1 MTPRSAGRHPAT
13 HRRTSR
19 WPKARR
25 LALGPVTL
33 GAILFVTHAVAL
45 AQAPS
50 PMAPTGERVRLL
62 THGSFAL
69 SQAAL
74 DAFTARTGASIE
86 PIPAQDA
93 GTAVNQAILTRDDPI
108 ADVLYGVDDTF
119 LSRALD
125 ADIFDPYQPAA
136 AASIPEA
143 FQLDPQRRVT
153 PIDYGDV
160 CVNVDRGWFE
170 GRGVAPPVTLDDLA
184 RPEYRDLLVVEDPGV
199 SSPGLAFVL
208 ATVARYGE
216 TGERTWLDYWR
227 DLRAN
232 GVQVASSWDDAYYG
246 SFSGGAGEGDR
257 PLVVSYASSPVAEV
271 YYADPQ
277 PSVAPTSSFVDG
289 CYRQVEFAGVLAGTP
304 RPGLA
309 RSVVDFLLSPLVQ
322 QEIPLDM
329 LVYPVLPEVE
339 LPLVF
344 REHTAAPVDPVTLD
358 PEVLAANRDR
368 WIEEWTQVVLR

>member
-1 MTPRSAGRHPAT
+1 MSRRTTRRQAIALALATALTSCAVAVPAT
-13 HRRTSR
+13 AQS
-19 WPKARR
+19 PS
-25 LALGPVTL
+25 
-33 GAILFVTHAVAL
+33 AVPPDR
-45 AQAPS
+45 AP
-50 PMAPTGERVRLL
+50 VRLL

-69 SQAAL
+69 SAPVLDEFAAS
-74 DAFTARTGASIE
+74 TGSAIQV
-86 PIPAQDA
+86 IPAQDA
-93 GTAVNQAILTRDDPI
+93 GSAVSQAILTRGDPI

-125 ADIFDPYQPAA
+125 AGIFDPYQPAA
-136 AASIPEA
+136 AAGIPDA
-143 FQLDPQRRVT
+143 FQLDPERRVT
-153 PIDYGDV
+153 PVDYGDV
-160 CVNVDRGWFE
+160 CVNVDVGWFAE
-170 GRGVAPPVTLDDLA
+170 RAMTPPRTLEDLA

-208 ATVARYGE
+208 ATIARFGE
-216 TGERTWLDYWR
+216 SGDRTWLDFWR

-277 PSVAPTSSFVDG
+277 PSSAPTSSLVDG

-304 RPGLA
+304 RPELA
-309 RSVVDFLLSPLVQ
+309 RRLVDFLVSPLVQ
-322 QEIPLDM
+322 RDLPLRM
-329 LVYPVLPEVE
+329 FVYPVIPEAE

-358 PEVLAANRDR
+358 PATIAANRDR
-368 WIEEWTQVVLR
+368 WIEEWTQAVLR

>member
-1 MTPRSAGRHPAT
+1 MNAC
-13 HRRTSR
+13 RTR
-19 WPKARR
+19 GKR
-25 LALGPVTL
+25 
-33 GAILFVTHAVAL
+33 AVATLTALLAIAGTAPGVL
-45 AQAPS
+45 AQSPS
-50 PMAPTGERVRLL
+50 PVPPTGERVRLL

-69 SQAAL
+69 P
-74 DAFTARTGASIE
+74 DAVMATFTTQTGATIE
-86 PIPAQDA
+86 VDQAPDA
-93 GTAVNQAILTRDDPI
+93 GSAVNQAILTKDDPI

-125 ADIFDPYQPAA
+125 AGIFEPYQPTAA
-136 AASIPEA
+136 ATIPDA

-160 CVNVDRGWFE
+160 CVNVDLGWFAE
-170 GRGVAPPVTLDDLA
+170 RGVTPPATLEDLA
-184 RPEYRDLLVVEDPGV
+184 RPEFRDLLAVEDPGV

-208 ATVARYGE
+208 ATIARFGE
-216 TGERTWLDYWR
+216 TGDHTWLDYWR

-246 SFSGGAGEGDR
+246 AFSGGAGEGDR

-271 YYADPQ
+271 YYTDPQ
-277 PSVAPTSSFVDG
+277 PSTAPTSSFTDG

-309 RSVVDFLLSPLVQ
+309 NALVDFLLSPTVQ
-322 QEIPLDM
+322 QALPLSM

-358 PEVLAANRDR
+358 PATIATNRDR
-368 WIEEWTQVVLR
+368 WIEEWTQAVLR